1 MGGAYPADL
10 WHSRKC
16 KSDCEEGQQ
25 RYAGIGRNAESNSGY
40 AKPDLVEAKGVLIVA
55 VTKIFA
61 IRNQLQKS
69 VQYAANEMKTTLDGA
84 IEYAVNPD
92 KTEKR
97 LFESVLNCN
106 SVESACEDMQATK
119 RRFSKTDGVL
129 GYHFIQA
136 FKPGELTPE
145 QAHQIGIEFAGRLLG
160 DRFESVIGTHLDKEH
175 LHNHIIAN
183 SVSFKDGKKFRCNM
197 QTYFKEV
204 QRISD
209 ELCREHG
216 LSVIKPKG
224 RGKQYQ
230 EWKAEK
236 EGKPTIRTQI
246 RQDIDGLITQ
256 SLNFTTFLNLLQKNG
271 YSVKH
276 GNVKHTAVKPK
287 YSQRFIRLD
296 SLGENYTDVEIEAR
310 ILSQKS
316 WSRNRLPEPKKH
328 YRYIG
333 DFKKVRKATGFRAL
347 YFYYVYLLRGAV
359 RGIGRRKVS
368 RFLLED
374 TVKFE
379 RYLAQHR
386 FLTENKIDTI
396 SDLQEIKASIQKQID
411 EMVAFRKPLYDDRR
425 LSEYEQKPDALSNQI
440 SFYTSQIKNLRRDLR
455 LCVQIETDA
464 ERISTRVYEAQQISR
479 EEELNYESRKRSG
492 RTADQR
498 SNPDFRGSD

>member
-1 MGGAYPADL
+1 M
-10 WHSRKC
+10 
-16 KSDCEEGQQ
+16 
-25 RYAGIGRNAESNSGY
+25 
-40 AKPDLVEAKGVLIVA
+40 
-55 VTKIFA
+55 
-61 IRNQLQKS
+61 
-69 VQYAANEMKTTLDGA
+69 QYAANEMKTTLDGA

-106 SVESACEDMQATK
+106 SVESAYEDMQATK

-160 DRFESVIGTHLDKEH
+160 DRFEIVIGTHLDKEH

-183 SVSFKDGKKFRCNM
+183 SVSFKDGKKLRCNM

-209 ELCREHG
+209 ELCREHD
-216 LSVIKPKG
+216 LSIINPKN

-236 EGKPTIRTQI
+236 DGKPTIRSQI
-246 RQDIDGLITQ
+246 RQDIDGIITQ
-256 SLNFTTFLNLLQKNG
+256 SLNFTTFLSLLQKNG

-296 SLGENYTDVEIEAR
+296 SLGENYTDAAIEAR

-328 YRYIG
+328 CRYKG
-333 DFKKVRKATGFRAL
+333 DFKKFRKATGFRAL
-347 YFYYVYLLRGAV
+347 YFHYVYLLRGGV

-374 TVKFE
+374 TLKSE
-379 RYLAQHR
+379 RYLTQHR
-386 FLTENKIDTI
+386 FLTENKIDTV
-396 SDLQEIKASIQKQID
+396 SDLQKIKVSIQRQID
-411 EMVAFRKPLYDDRR
+411 EMVTLRKPLYDERR
-425 LSEYEQKPDALSNQI
+425 LSNNEPKTDTLSKQI
-440 SFYTSQIKNLRRDLR
+440 SSYTSQIKNLRRDLR

-464 ERISTRVYEAQQISR
+464 ERISTRVYEAQRISR

-492 RTADQR
+492 RTIDPR
-498 SNPDFRGSD
+498 GNPDFRGSD